1 MSLGQ
6 AEEML
11 DARRL
16 HTHFGQ
22 DGGIFNG
29 DTPKFCALSILRNRL
44 LLRPLTSRPKL
55 SDSIM
60 SLYDMNKRTGAT

>member
-29 DTPKFCALSILRNRL
+29 DTPKFCALA
-44 LLRPLTSRPKL
+44 PP
-55 SDSIM
+55 SDGCCAHCPS
-60 SLYDMNKRTGAT
+60 G

>member
-29 DTPKFCALSILRNRL
+29 DTPKFCALSTRPSSVRNL
-44 LLRPLTSRPKL
+44 LLRPLTSR
-55 SDSIM
+55 
-60 SLYDMNKRTGAT
+60 A

>member
-1 MSLGQ
+1 MTSLGQ

-29 DTPKFCALSILRNRL
+29 DTPKFCALAIWLRNRL
-44 LLRPLTSRPKL
+44 LLRPLTSR
-55 SDSIM
+55 
-60 SLYDMNKRTGAT
+60 A

>member
-1 MSLGQ
+1 MHPPPRRTCGEESVTSLGQ

-29 DTPKFCALSILRNRL
+29 DTPKFCALSILRNL
-44 LLRPLTSRPKL
+44 LLRPLTSR
-55 SDSIM
+55 
-60 SLYDMNKRTGAT
+60 A

>member
-1 MSLGQ
+1 MTSLGQ

-44 LLRPLTSRPKL
+44 LLRPLTSR
-55 SDSIM
+55 
-60 SLYDMNKRTGAT
+60 A

>member
-29 DTPKFCALSILRNRL
+29 DTPKFCALAIWLAPPSAVA
-44 LLRPLTSRPKL
+44 PTDQAG
-55 SDSIM
+55 DSQTP
-60 SLYDMNKRTGAT
+60 SCPSTT